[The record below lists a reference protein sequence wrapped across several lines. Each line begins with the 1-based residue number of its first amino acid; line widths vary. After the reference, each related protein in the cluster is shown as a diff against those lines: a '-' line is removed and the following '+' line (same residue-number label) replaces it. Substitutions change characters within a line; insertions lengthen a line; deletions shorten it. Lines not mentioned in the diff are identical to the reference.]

1 MADDLEIPGATA
13 GEEVGEYTAIAAGF
27 IPLVGGPIADI
38 AQKAIRD
45 RQNKRL
51 EEFLESLSKKI
62 QEIEDR
68 LNQEF
73 IKKDEAK
80 HLFEEVLQTAEQSTQ
95 PQKLEALQSVLIVT
109 YTSASPSYDTSREM
123 LQLVRDLQPRH
134 LKLLRILA
142 DPKAADAALG
152 NPVGGPDGFITSIS
166 SIIEKLLPDWTED
179 QIERTWQ
186 DLYDKRLQNTPGT
199 KTMITGLGI
208 QQLEDRLTTFGWEVV
223 RYLFSA

>member
-73 IKKDEAK
+73 IRKDEAK
-80 HLFEEVLQTAEQSTQ
+80 RLFEEVLQTAEQSTQ
-95 PQKLEALQSVLIVT
+95 PQKLEVLQSVLIVT
-109 YTSASPSYDTSREM
+109 YTSASPSYDTASEM
-123 LQLVRDLQPRH
+123 VQLVRDLQPRH
-134 LKLLRILA
+134 LKLLKILA

-152 NPVGGPDGFITSIS
+152 NPVWGPRRFLHQHQLDPRKTVAGLDGGSDRANMAGPLRQASAKHT
-166 SIIEKLLPDWTED
+166 
-179 QIERTWQ
+179 R
-186 DLYDKRLQNTPGT
+186 DKDDDHRSWN
-199 KTMITGLGI
+199 
-208 QQLEDRLTTFGWEVV
+208 
-223 RYLFSA
+223 SAA